1 MFTKPSRVGKVSSS
15 LTNLLSVSDMTC
27 MNLINSSGSWVRPT
41 IGKHWP
47 EIGRREGGTLGH
59 LFAQLAT
66 SLNQKIRAPSKQ
78 PFLHNFLS
86 LFILLLCLVTKLC
99 SILVWP
105 LRLLP
110 ARFLCPWDFPG
121 KNTGG
126 VSFSRIS
133 SQPGDRTR
141 VSCIAG
147 RFLYHWATWKSPFL
161 FIPFHKVCLP

>member
-121 KNTGG
+121 KNTGVCCHFLLQG
-126 VSFSRIS
+126 IFLTQGLNPRLLLWQVVSFPR
-133 SQPGDRTR
+133 PGN
-141 VSCIAG
+141 
-147 RFLYHWATWKSPFL
+147 P
-161 FIPFHKVCLP
+161 